1 MKGKLLSKCP
11 TVCDPVDYSLPGSSA
26 HGIFQ
31 ARVLEWGA
39 IAFSDSR
46 SLLVIYFI
54 HSSVYMS
61 IPISQFTPHPI
72 PLSPMVTIRLSKSHL
87 KETYHFYLLLV
98 NRSTTLH
105 YLRLKPQTPFFDVL
119 IVPSEVRKAVTTS
132 GSTLKRSLLIAVSVN
147 RAGGDPV

>member
-1 MKGKLLSKCP
+1 
-11 TVCDPVDYSLPGSSA
+11 
-26 HGIFQ
+26 
-31 ARVLEWGA
+31 
-39 IAFSDSR
+39 
-46 SLLVIYFI
+46 
-54 HSSVYMS
+54 MS